1 MSADAR
7 QGVLLGVDGGGTKTD
22 VVVAALDGHP
32 RCAVRVGCTNH
43 ETVGLAA
50 AMSELERGVRDAL
63 TGAGA
68 ATGDVVVA
76 AFGLAG
82 LDWRSDEVA
91 IGDALDGFGLGGE
104 RILVNDSM
112 IALRAGSSRG
122 WGIVSSIGTG
132 AVTAGVA
139 RDGRTCRTMS
149 VGWGEPCGAS
159 SIVADALHA
168 IAAAHHRTGAP
179 TALTDLL
186 LQAHG
191 AADVETLFEDLS
203 RGRRRVDGRHA
214 PLVQQAVDTGDQVAA
229 DVIDRSAVQHA
240 AMVVGVADQLVMRDT
255 VFELVTAGGVHT
267 AGGRFAERFV
277 AHVLDRCPQAVV
289 VPLTAPPVTGAIGL
303 ALDLAHDL
311 ALDVEQDVEQDV
323 TRRRRG

>member
-1 MSADAR
+1 MSAGAG

-22 VVVAALDGHP
+22 VVVADLEGRA
-32 RCAVRVGCTNH
+32 RCTVRVGCTNH
-43 ETVGLAA
+43 ETVGLVA
-50 AMSELERGVRDAL
+50 AMAELERGVRDVL

-68 ATGDVVVA
+68 APGDVDVA

-82 LDWRSDEVA
+82 LDWRSDELA
-91 IGDALDGFGLGGE
+91 IGGALDAFGLGGE

-122 WGIVSSIGTG
+122 WGVVSSIGTG
-132 AVTAGVA
+132 AVTAGIA

-159 SIVADALHA
+159 SLVADALHA
-168 IAAAHHRTGAP
+168 IAAAHHRTGPP
-179 TALTDLL
+179 TVLTELVL
-186 LQAHG
+186 EAFG
-191 AADVETLFEDLS
+191 AVEVVTLFEDLS

-214 PLVQQAVDTGDQVAA
+214 PLVQQAVDAGDRVAA

-240 AMVVGVADQLVMRDT
+240 AMVVGIADQLAMCDDE
-255 VFELVTAGGVHT
+255 FELVTAGGVHT
-267 AGGRFAERFV
+267 GGGRFVDRFV
-277 AHVLDRCPQAVV
+277 AHVHDHCPGAMV

-303 ALDLAHDL
+303 ALD
-311 ALDVEQDVEQDV
+311 V
-323 TRRRRG
+323 TRSRRG